1 MGFNRAQ
8 VTVALEKNG
17 FDEDKALDN
26 LLGG

>member
-1 MGFNRAQ
+1 MGFSREQ
-8 VTVALEKNG
+8 VHTALEKSG